1 MAKTVSTPTTKI
13 VDLKEVAEIL
23 GYNVN
28 HLYRLW
34 PAWRNIKDENGKRI
48 LRVLKARPSAPP
60 RFYIEDI
67 FKIAERIGTQNKN

>member
-1 MAKTVSTPTTKI
+1 MVTTGTQSAEI
-13 VDLKEVAEIL
+13 VDLKRVAEIL

-34 PAWRNIKDENGKRI
+34 PKWRDIKDDKGKRI

-67 FKIAERIGTQNKN
+67 FKIAERIGTQNNN